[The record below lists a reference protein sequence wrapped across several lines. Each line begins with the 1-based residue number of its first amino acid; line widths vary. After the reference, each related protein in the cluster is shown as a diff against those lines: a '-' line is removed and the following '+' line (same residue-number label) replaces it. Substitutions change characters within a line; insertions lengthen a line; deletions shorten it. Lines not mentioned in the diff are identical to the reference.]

1 VSNTEEI
8 PKDHLYEAICSIEHM
23 SNNPDLSVDI
33 AVELTEITDRLR
45 AIHDNLLE
53 GQQKYKE

>member
-1 VSNTEEI
+1 MSNTEEI
-8 PKDHLYEAICSIEHM
+8 PKDHLYEAICDIRHM
-23 SNNPDLSVDI
+23 SNNSDLSVDI
-33 AVELTEITDRLR
+33 AVELTEITDRLW

>member
-1 VSNTEEI
+1 MNNTEEI
-8 PKDHLYEAICSIEHM
+8 PKDHLYEAICSIRQM
-23 SNNPDLSVDI
+23 SNNPDLSADI